1 MTDNYTGNVGRRVF
15 IQIFDKPGGERVA
28 ADVEVWV
35 NGNKVASGRT
45 RDSANDT
52 NDMLELSLKKG
63 TNYELRTVIKN
74 SKDWSKSFNVKGD
87 RDEEIKFFL
96 SE

>member
-1 MTDNYTGNVGRRVF
+1 M
-15 IQIFDKPGGERVA
+15 A

-63 TNYELRTVIKN
+63 TNYELVGALITN
-74 SKDWSKSFNVKGD
+74 Q
-87 RDEEIKFFL
+87 
-96 SE
+96 

>member
-1 MTDNYTGNVGRRVF
+1 MC
-15 IQIFDKPGGERVA
+15 I
-28 ADVEVWV
+28 
-35 NGNKVASGRT
+35 
-45 RDSANDT
+45 RDRNDT

-63 TNYELRTVIKN
+63 TNYELRTVIKK